1 MHGLMLPSHQL
12 TDCSV
17 VLWSLAVADYA
28 AQALV
33 STILAK
39 HFPEIPLIGEEDA
52 KDLNDADQ
60 HSVRDKIVELA
71 NGAVSGSFGTEADQA
86 VWDAL
91 GREARSTE
99 QWLEA
104 IDRGNAQYSSKGRES
119 SLRLFHTGTQEH
131 LLDSSFH
138 VVRQQACGRWTL
150 SMAPRASS
158 AAGSTP
164 SAWPS
169 WKTASLC
176 LVSWEHPTYL

>member
-1 MHGLMLPSHQL
+1 MAAPRALRLSITQL
-12 TDCSV
+12 DISPFSRTAPCV
-17 VLWSLAVADYA
+17 PTVADYA

-86 VWDAL
+86 VWDSL

-104 IDRGNAQYSSKGRES
+104 IDRGNAQYSSKGRE
-119 SLRLFHTGTQEH
+119 
-131 LLDSSFH
+131 
-138 VVRQQACGRWTL
+138 
-150 SMAPRASS
+150 
-158 AAGSTP
+158 
-164 SAWPS
+164 
-169 WKTASLC
+169 
-176 LVSWEHPTYL
+176 